1 MRAERIARQ
10 VAIKYSGVKDG
21 EMLPIVLQV
30 RTGAV
35 DRGACIRDFSQYQ
48 SEVGLFNA
56 ACVCGNGGG
65 GRVKISVYLRRS
77 H

>member
-1 MRAERIARQ
+1 
-10 VAIKYSGVKDG
+10 VAIKYSGVRDG

-48 SEVGLFNA
+48 DEVRSLRCMSAFRAGHKAGFIRPLQ
-56 ACVCGNGGG
+56 
-65 GRVKISVYLRRS
+65 ISWFANL
-77 H
+77 

>member
-1 MRAERIARQ
+1 MARQ

-21 EMLPIVLQV
+21 KLLPIVLQV

-48 SEVGLFNA
+48 SEVGLVGFVFLVWIHPSA
-56 ACVCGNGGG
+56 RMRCGPA
-65 GRVKISVYLRRS
+65 LA
-77 H
+77 